1 MNIHEYQ
8 AKLLLRRHGVPA
20 PLGSACD
27 TPLKAKEIAQ
37 DLFDQG
43 LKRVVLKAQIQA
55 GGRGKG
61 NFTNGFKGGVHICKT
76 ADEVYEK
83 ARKMLGA
90 MLVTTQT
97 GPEGRKVS
105 TLLVEAASD
114 IKKEL
119 YLAVLVDRA
128 SSRPMVMVSTEGGM
142 EIETIAREKPEK
154 IIKEIVDPAVGLMPY
169 QARKLAA
176 ALGFSADLL
185 HAASTLL
192 LGVYQT
198 WWENDA
204 SLLEINPLCL
214 VEQPGGRASL
224 VVDAKMS
231 FDGNALY
238 RQPDILAM
246 RDLAEESPLEIEA
259 GKYDLNYIKL
269 DGNIACMVNGAGLAM
284 ATMDIIHH
292 FGGQPANFLDV
303 GGTANKEQVAAAF
316 RIILSDPNVRGI
328 LVNIFGGIMRCDIIA
343 QGILNAA
350 RETEITVPLVVR
362 LAGANADLGNRAIA
376 ESGLKVISAASLA
389 EAASKIVQAVGP
401 FKK

>member
-8 AKLLLRRHGVPA
+8 AKLLLRRHGVPT

-37 DLFDQG
+37 DLFEQG
-43 LKRVVLKAQIQA
+43 QERVVLKAQIQA

-61 NFTNGFKGGVHICKT
+61 TFTNGFKGGVHICKT

-114 IKKEL
+114 IKKEF

-192 LGVYQT
+192 LGAYQT

-269 DGNIACMVNGAGLAM
+269 DGNIACIVNGAGLAM

-376 ESGLKVISAASLA
+376 ESGLKVLSAASLA

-401 FKK
+401 FKR